1 VLVTLSLQMDP
12 LQILAGLVM
21 SPTSTESRYHEV
33 GWLKFQV
40 DLFAKITEAKVV
52 SVDSDTKFKVEI

>member
-1 VLVTLSLQMDP
+1 MDP